1 VALTV
6 SRFGRLDAVAA
17 LAGAGIHGHPLD
29 LGRRI
34 GAGEVTAKLD
44 AVLNLARSARRHL
57 AVSDAGR
64 IVTSPPTE
72 SS

>member
-29 LGRRI
+29 LGPADWRR
-34 GAGEVTAKLD
+34 GGHGET
-44 AVLNLARSARRHL
+44 
-57 AVSDAGR
+57 GR
-64 IVTSPPTE
+64 CVESRALRAPTPC
-72 SS
+72 SL